1 MAEVPKFSDLVVEA
15 VSDHGKA
22 TADLFKR
29 LGRGEDVDFFEEVSQ
44 RLSHLT
50 QTAARFLMFWDN
62 IATLLAE
69 DPGGPLTFP
78 PPEPCADGEIQTFE
92 LPLQSDGVPALQSG
106 LRRRGSDSDDADQKA
121 LTLSSDSR
129 GGMKVVVDCSGLMR
143 GVYEGSV
150 QVVDADGKPAVRTY
164 NVYISPGAQ
173 SS

>member
-1 MAEVPKFSDLVVEA
+1 MGEVPKFSDLVAEA

-29 LGRGEDVDFFEEVSQ
+29 IGRGEDVDILDEVSQ
-44 RLSHLT
+44 RVSHLT

-69 DPGGPLTFP
+69 DPDGPLTFP
-78 PPEPCADGEIQTFE
+78 PPEPCAEGEMQTFD
-92 LPLQSDGVPALQSG
+92 LPLQSVGAPALQGG
-106 LRRRGSDSDDADQKA
+106 LRRRGDDGNAVETKG
-121 LTLSSDSR
+121 LTLSSDTR

-150 QVVDADGKPAVRTY
+150 QVVDAGGKQAVKPF